1 MLKSVARRDFSPCR
15 KCQPDCA
22 EIIMGS
28 DRRIKQIYRPGVRG
42 QAPFLTC
49 YPAHVEKCS
58 SERLLTMSKV
68 SARLRGDYHG
78 FRPGIAQPYRP
89 GVRGQAPFLTCYPAH
104 VEKCSSERLLTMSK
118 VSARL
123 RGDYH

>member
-1 MLKSVARRDFSPCR
+1 MLRSVARRDFSPCR

-28 DRRIKQIYRPGVRG
+28 DQRIKQIYRPSVRG

-78 FRPGIAQPYRP
+78 FRS
-89 GVRGQAPFLTCYPAH
+89 AH
-104 VEKCSSERLLTMSK
+104 KADLSAGCAGSGPLPNLLSSPC
-118 VSARL
+118 
-123 RGDYH
+123 